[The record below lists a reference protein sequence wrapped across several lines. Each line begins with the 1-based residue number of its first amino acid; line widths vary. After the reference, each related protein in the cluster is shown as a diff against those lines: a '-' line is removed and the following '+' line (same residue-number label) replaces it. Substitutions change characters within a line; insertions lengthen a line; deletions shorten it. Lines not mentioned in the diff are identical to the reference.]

1 MAHEWPWFR
10 CRDPPAVLLSLSGFA
25 AVTLR
30 LTHSEELKVEVDRP
44 NILSLVLALTALVVA
59 PYHTAVASQHPERIT
74 LGNTDAQ
81 WVSGEVLLNP
91 DGSVHESVDDS
102 FRRNLEWQFGWD
114 EYDGVR
120 QEGYTHETG
129 PHCPP
134 FPVETLRPSELH
146 SEDFSTL
153 LLLADTTVRAT
164 VSEIVP
170 GYGMGGPALLLVLSD
185 VTPLRPGSPTPS
197 YAIMPVGQYVIA
209 GRLLCHTRGRPFH
222 NELPPQEGTP
232 IVLMGRTYHGTV
244 ALGRSPWIGAI
255 GVPDRKHDDEPLI
268 WQFMAYDAPLTVSGV
283 RDRISE
289 ALAGGLFDLAA
300 PLAALPPYAPER
312 QEFSELWADYHYDDC
327 RVAAVQ
333 LLGDGS
339 LALTHRCSELEHRH
353 QIEIP
358 RLLQARLLQ

>member
-1 MAHEWPWFR
+1 MEA
-10 CRDPPAVLLSLSGFA
+10 
-25 AVTLR
+25 
-30 LTHSEELKVEVDRP
+30 DRP
-44 NILSLVLALTALVVA
+44 NPLSLILTLTALVVVHCQ
-59 PYHTAVASQHPERIT
+59 YVAAAQRPETIT

-81 WVSGEVLLNP
+81 WVAAEVLLNP
-91 DGSVHESVDDS
+91 DGSVRESVADS

-114 EYDGVR
+114 EHEGVR
-120 QEGYTHETG
+120 PDGYTRETG

-153 LLLADTTVRAT
+153 LLLTDTTVRAT

-185 VTPLRPGSPTPS
+185 VTPLRPGSRIPA
-197 YAIMPVGQYVIA
+197 YAVMPVSQYVIA

-222 NELPPQEGTP
+222 KEFPPQQGSS
-232 IVLMGRTYHGTV
+232 IVLIGRTYRGTV
-244 ALGRSPWIGAI
+244 ALSRSPWVGAI
-255 GVPDRKHDDEPLI
+255 GVPDPNHEEEALI

-289 ALAGGLFDLAA
+289 ALAGGLFDVAA

-312 QEFSELWADYHYDDC
+312 HEFSELWADYHYDDC
-327 RVAAVQ
+327 RVTAVDV
-333 LLGDGS
+333 LDGGS
-339 LALTHRCSELEHRH
+339 LALTHRCGELEDRH
-353 QIEIP
+353 QIEIYG
-358 RLLQARLLQ
+358 LLRDLTTPTRKVTAPW